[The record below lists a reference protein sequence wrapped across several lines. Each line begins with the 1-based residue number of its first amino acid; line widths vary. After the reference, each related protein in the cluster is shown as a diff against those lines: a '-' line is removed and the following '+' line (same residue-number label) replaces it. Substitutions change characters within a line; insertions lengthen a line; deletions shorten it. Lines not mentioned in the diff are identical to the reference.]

1 MHITKEA
8 HIKKTNSPGNPKNVK
23 LLIAKIYMYYVYTS
37 LTLYTQIVRIQAAPG
52 LMVISSNEI
61 HLYRQDINHVTKN
74 SRE

>member
-23 LLIAKIYMYYVYTS
+23 LLIAQIYMYLVSTS
-37 LTLYTQIVRIQAAPG
+37 LTFYTQIVRIQAAPG

-61 HLYRQDINHVTKN
+61 RLYRQDNNHVATN